1 MPRGRDPAYLMAQ
14 AAKCRRLARNTLD
27 EMAARELLALA
38 IELETEANCD
48 TMSPDQSGG
57 FTAQAFQPIEWPLPF
72 ERQKIGR

>member
-1 MPRGRDPAYLMAQ
+1 MAQ

-48 TMSPDQSGG
+48 DTVSPDQSGG
-57 FTAQAFQPIEWPLPF
+57 FTVQAFQPIEWPLPF
-72 ERQKIGR
+72 ERQKIAR